1 MKQEDGREEAHPT
14 DECKFFREDYYLTL
28 SYRKRSGRSGDAEP
42 GYPNTPAEDAEEIPK
57 RRLELNTYGQRKRR
71 ERAAHIHIVVNGIN
85 NISHIIRDLWEKGW
99 ISIKPL
105 DKSGQY
111 RKLAGY
117 FIKYSDKTMKTEQ
130 GFINKR
136 YCSSRNLHIPEPEKT
151 SDPGTECIQP

>member
-1 MKQEDGREEAHPT
+1 MD
-14 DECKFFREDYYLTL
+14 
-28 SYRKRSGRSGDAEP
+28 SGKG
-42 GYPNTPAEDAEEIPK
+42 
-57 RRLELNTYGQRKRR
+57 
-71 ERAAHIHIVVNGIN
+71 ERGAAHIHIVVNGIN

-136 YCSSRNLHIPEPEKT
+136 YCSSRNLHIPEPEKRVIRGRNAY
-151 SDPGTECIQP
+151 SHKIEVRRMVRGQRKHQRSLARSNGVYVFFLHACKAAGS